1 MDRRDQAEFDSATR
15 DVLAARAKRDASQ
28 AALESAVRD
37 RVPLGS
43 RQAPPKPPKK
53 RKRK

>member
-1 MDRRDQAEFDSATR
+1 MDRDQAAADSATR
-15 DVLAARAKRDASQ
+15 DVMAARAKRDASQ

-43 RQAPPKPPKK
+43 RQSTTPPKK